1 MKYVFALL
9 LFLTALLARA
19 QEKVEMADTMRS
31 SGKIYIVV
39 GIVVI
44 ILSGLFAYLFLLDR
58 KISRLEKET
67 GAKPIDRD

>member
-44 ILSGLFAYLFLLDR
+44 ILFGLFAYLFLLDR
-58 KISRLEKET
+58 KISKLEKET
-67 GAKPIDRD
+67 GGKTN